1 MVQLLGRVCRG
12 DYRGTRL
19 RQALYNRAVLR
30 KGKRTDRPEDRGRF
44 ALARDLHSD
53 PFFGSGNDNSAA
65 VDTVRNIHAT
75 SARFDHRLKARRK
88 RRCVI
93 CLVVT
98 YGAVVFR
105 VE

>member
-30 KGKRTDRPEDRGRF
+30 KGKRTDRPEDRRRF
-44 ALARDLHSD
+44 ALTDDLDGD
-53 PFFGSGNDNSAA
+53 PLFRSGNDDSTA
-65 VDTVRNIHAT
+65 VDSAGYQHAPPSRLNHRIEAGTEGFSIVGFVIANYTVV
-75 SARFDHRLKARRK
+75 L
-88 RRCVI
+88 
-93 CLVVT
+93 
-98 YGAVVFR
+98 R